1 MLKVEAP
8 QAMQILRTLL
18 RLPLAIGRLL
28 FAALR
33 KSLKV
38 ALLAAAVGAL
48 LMLLDI
54 LLLHAGDD
62 RPAS

>member
-1 MLKVEAP
+1 
-8 QAMQILRTLL
+8 MQILRTLL